1 MRSFVLL
8 VVFSFLPC
16 SRRLLRRLAAV
27 FGGAAGA
34 RMSAQF
40 LPVILAH
47 VYAIILG
54 GFPDVGEGQ
63 FAVFVGNA
71 DRLVETGDSVSDMA
85 RVGHRLLALFWEGE
99 QAPRKS
105 ASINSDEE
113 TMTQQLAAT
122 SAALVGIGPGTN
134 LRA

>member
-40 LPVILAH
+40 LPVILTH
-47 VYAIILG
+47 VDAVMLG
-54 GFPDVGEGQ
+54 GFPDIGEGQ
-63 FAVFVGNA
+63 FAVLVGNSDA
-71 DRLVETGDSVSDMA
+71 MAFLTWLASVIGSLRCFGKANTLSGKSLRSVSSPCFSWGFQVVFIDLTSLYSNWNA
-85 RVGHRLLALFWEGE
+85 R
-99 QAPRKS
+99 P
-105 ASINSDEE
+105 
-113 TMTQQLAAT
+113 
-122 SAALVGIGPGTN
+122 
-134 LRA
+134 

>member
-47 VYAIILG
+47 VYAIMLG

-71 DRLVETGDSVSDMA
+71 DRLVETGDSVSAGSDPA
-85 RVGHRLLALFWEGE
+85 TLLQDGLGAWFLSREKG
-99 QAPRKS
+99 
-105 ASINSDEE
+105 
-113 TMTQQLAAT
+113 
-122 SAALVGIGPGTN
+122 
-134 LRA
+134 